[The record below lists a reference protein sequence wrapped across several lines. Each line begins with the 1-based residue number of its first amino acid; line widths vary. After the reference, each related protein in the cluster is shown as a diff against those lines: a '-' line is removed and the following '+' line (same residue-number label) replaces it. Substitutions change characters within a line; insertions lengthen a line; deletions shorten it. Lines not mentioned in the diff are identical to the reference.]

1 MEQYLGFVDTVMYEF
16 KGQLG
21 YSDIMGMTLKEI
33 GYLRKHR
40 NAMREAASKASG
52 GNMTQAISDITSL

>member
-1 MEQYLGFVDTVMYEF
+1 MEQYLGFVDSVLYEF
-16 KGQLG
+16 KGQLT

-40 NAMREAASKASG
+40 NAMREEASKQMAE
-52 GNMTQAISDITSL
+52 T